1 MKLDHHCPW
10 INCCVGHH
18 NHAYFVSFLISAVI
32 GCSHATVVLVCS
44 LYRAMYRVSTSLYKV
59 NSFSYFH
66 IVILLILF
74 FIVVLRLLWNK
85 CSCRVFGPAWFC
97 LVLI

>member
-44 LYRAMYRVSTSLYKV
+44 LYRAMYRV
-59 NSFSYFH
+59 
-66 IVILLILF
+66 
-74 FIVVLRLLWNK
+74 RLQ
-85 CSCRVFGPAWFC
+85 CSGLTMTVTK
-97 LVLI
+97 LK